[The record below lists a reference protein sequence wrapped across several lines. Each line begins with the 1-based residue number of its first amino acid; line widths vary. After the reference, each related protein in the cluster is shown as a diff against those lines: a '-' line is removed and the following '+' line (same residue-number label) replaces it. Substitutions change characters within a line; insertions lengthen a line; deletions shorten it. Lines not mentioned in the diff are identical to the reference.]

1 MDEKLNINVTVA
13 GHLIN
18 LDIERNQEELL
29 RAAAKRVNEEV
40 NQYLAVYGEMQKDRL
55 MTLIAL
61 DMAYQHLHS
70 ERNNDTQPV
79 MEVMDKLSDEIEGLV
94 NVT

>member
-18 LDIERNQEELL
+18 LDIERDQEELL

-40 NQYLAVYGEMQKDRL
+40 NQYNAVYGEMQKDRL
-55 MTLIAL
+55 MTLVAL
-61 DMAYQHLHS
+61 DMAYQHLGT
-70 ERNNDTQPV
+70 ELKNDTQPI
-79 MEVMDKLSDEIEGLV
+79 MEVMDKLSNEIEGFV
-94 NVT
+94 DVR

>member
-18 LDIERNQEELL
+18 LGIERDQEELL

-40 NQYLAVYGEMQKDRL
+40 NQYTAVYGEMQRDRL
-55 MTLIAL
+55 MTLVAL
-61 DMAYQHLHS
+61 DMAYQHLDAEHK
-70 ERNNDTQPV
+70 NDTQPV
-79 MEVMDKLSDEIEGLV
+79 MEVMNKLSDEIEDLV
-94 NVT
+94 DIK

>member
-61 DMAYQHLHS
+61 DMAYQHLHT

>member
-18 LDIERNQEELL
+18 LDIERNQEELI

-40 NQYLAVYGEMQKDRL
+40 SQYITVYGDMPKDRL

-61 DMAYQHLHS
+61 DMAYQHLDT
-70 ERNNDTQPV
+70 ERNNDTQPIMGV
-79 MEVMDKLSDEIEGLV
+79 MAKLSNEIEGLV
-94 NVT
+94 DVN